1 MALLVEPKVIVRRL
15 TPTSQG
21 ALSAASVRAMNA
33 RCYEITVEHLLA
45 ELVSS
50 EDGDTARILHHF
62 GQDRQRLLGRLEK
75 YLGRLRTGNAGKP
88 SFEANLFQ
96 WMEDAWTV
104 ASLEQDVQKLRS
116 GALILQFIQNPS
128 KYTGETFTELEE
140 LPRLDLKKDFD
151 VIVQPSK
158 ETAEVTVASA
168 STGGGEGPGVAA
180 GHGGANAQENLKRF
194 CQNMTQRARNGEI
207 DPVFGRHSEI
217 RQLVDILSRRRKNNP
232 IVVGEP
238 GVGKSALIEG
248 LALAIVAGDV
258 PDHLKNIELLSL
270 DLGALQAGAGVKG
283 EFENRL
289 KNVINEV
296 KASVKPIVL
305 FIDEAHTI
313 IGAGGAQGGS
323 DAANL
328 LKPALARGE
337 LRTIA
342 ATTWAEYKKY
352 FERDAAL
359 ERRFQPVKVEEP
371 SEDNAVLMLRGLR
384 GLFEKVHNVTVL
396 DEAIISAVKLSARY
410 ISGRLLPDKA
420 VDLLD
425 TATARVKTDIDAK
438 HDDLTSMESD
448 LAGMRR
454 EQDGVSRDKAH
465 GFKVDEERLAELTTK
480 IAAREAEITEFQARW
495 SAQRDAVKAV
505 LAARAAFTAL
515 KPGEDPAPATQAL
528 ADANAVWDAMRA
540 AEKVLGRK
548 ALVNAE
554 VNTDVVAR
562 IVGDWTGIPVG
573 QMQKDDVAVLLSL
586 EDRLR
591 GRVKGQDH
599 AMQTVGETIR
609 ISKAGIN
616 NPTQPIGV
624 LLFVGPSG
632 VGKTETAL
640 TLAEALYGGERFM
653 TTINMSEFQEKHT
666 VSRLIGSPPGYVGY
680 GEGGVLTEAVRQRP
694 YSVVLLDEVE
704 KADLEV
710 MNLFYQV
717 FDKGALSDGEGRH
730 INFRNTIIILTSN
743 LATDD
748 IMKLYD
754 ADEEPS
760 IEDVVAK
767 IRPVLSKHFKPALL
781 ARMTVIPYR
790 PINRSIMREITALRL
805 SGLSKRLM
813 TSHKIETKFAEELVD
828 EITRRCTEAETGARN
843 VEHILRGS
851 LIPAISR
858 QLLEAIAGGDVP
870 RTLDVGL
877 SPTGDWRIEFSS

>member
-1 MALLVEPKVIVRRL
+1 
-15 TPTSQG
+15 
-21 ALSAASVRAMNA
+21 
-33 RCYEITVEHLLA
+33 
-45 ELVSS
+45 
-50 EDGDTARILHHF
+50 
-62 GQDRQRLLGRLEK
+62 
-75 YLGRLRTGNAGKP
+75 
-88 SFEANLFQ
+88 
-96 WMEDAWTV
+96 
-104 ASLEQDVQKLRS
+104 
-116 GALILQFIQNPS
+116 
-128 KYTGETFTELEE
+128 
-140 LPRLDLKKDFD
+140 
-151 VIVQPSK
+151 
-158 ETAEVTVASA
+158 
-168 STGGGEGPGVAA
+168 
-180 GHGGANAQENLKRF
+180 
-194 CQNMTQRARNGEI
+194 
-207 DPVFGRHSEI
+207 
-217 RQLVDILSRRRKNNP
+217 
-232 IVVGEP
+232 
-238 GVGKSALIEG
+238 
-248 LALAIVAGDV
+248 
-258 PDHLKNIELLSL
+258 
-270 DLGALQAGAGVKG
+270 
-283 EFENRL
+283 
-289 KNVINEV
+289 
-296 KASVKPIVL
+296 
-305 FIDEAHTI
+305 
-313 IGAGGAQGGS
+313 
-323 DAANL
+323 
-328 LKPALARGE
+328 
-337 LRTIA
+337 
-342 ATTWAEYKKY
+342 
-352 FERDAAL
+352 
-359 ERRFQPVKVEEP
+359 
-371 SEDNAVLMLRGLR
+371 
-384 GLFEKVHNVTVL
+384 
-396 DEAIISAVKLSARY
+396 
-410 ISGRLLPDKA
+410 
-420 VDLLD
+420 
-425 TATARVKTDIDAK
+425 
-438 HDDLTSMESD
+438 
-448 LAGMRR
+448 MRR

-465 GFKVDEERLAELTTK
+465 GFKVDEERLGELSTK
-480 IAAREAEITEFQARW
+480 IAARETEITEFQARW

-505 LAARAAFTAL
+505 LAARAAYTAL
-515 KPGEDPAPATQAL
+515 KPGEDPAPVTQAL
-528 ADANAVWDAMRA
+528 ADANATWDAMRA
-540 AEKVLGRK
+540 AEKALGRK

-767 IRPVLSKHFKPALL
+767 IRPILSKHFKPALL

-858 QLLEAIAGGDVP
+858 QLLEAIAGGEVP